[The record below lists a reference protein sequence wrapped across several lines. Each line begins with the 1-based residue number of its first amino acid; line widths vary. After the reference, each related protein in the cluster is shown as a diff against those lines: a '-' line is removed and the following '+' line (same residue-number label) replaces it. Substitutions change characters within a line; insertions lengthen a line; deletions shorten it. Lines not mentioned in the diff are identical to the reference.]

1 MNISGLEHWLVS
13 YFYCFN
19 PSWCVL
25 SRSKSIALDVE
36 IRDKQ
41 WWGLSSPPFLFLSI
55 YLLYL
60 FSFNLFLHHC
70 LCLMVFENFYFLA
83 VVFFG
88 FKVSNGDLLV
98 FIWLYVLQTIRLKS
112 CQSFR
117 SNFFFIPVDML
128 QQSFIMTRLI
138 TLLISS
144 INRVQT
150 LSFCIYPLWIINIMS
165 YFFIVLEIYDLWPM
179 GLPSL
184 IKILITTP
192 KTFIF
197 MDEFSLSWLCFRG
210 NYQNVDHNGFHW
222 LLYYVKNPSSFDLPK
237 EYCLQV
243 VKKYLTNHIIY
254 FKLF

>member
-41 WWGLSSPPFLFLSI
+41 WWGLSSPPFFFLSI

-98 FIWLYVLQTIRLKS
+98 FMWLYVLQTIRLKS

-117 SNFFFIPVDML
+117 SNFFFIPVEML
-128 QQSFIMTRLI
+128 QQSFNMTRFFWLNYLQNI
-138 TLLISS
+138 ESYSISNLS
-144 INRVQT
+144 QT
-150 LSFCIYPLWIINIMS
+150 RFC
-165 YFFIVLEIYDLWPM
+165 LWPYT
-179 GLPSL
+179 GSNCC
-184 IKILITTP
+184 
-192 KTFIF
+192 
-197 MDEFSLSWLCFRG
+197 FS
-210 NYQNVDHNGFHW
+210 
-222 LLYYVKNPSSFDLPK
+222 KNP
-237 EYCLQV
+237 
-243 VKKYLTNHIIY
+243 
-254 FKLF
+254 